1 MNFSKKSKVASGI
14 PTASM
19 PDIVFMLIIFFMVST
34 VFKQSS
40 GLPVILPDAV
50 KIEKLQGKRAVATIW
65 ADRAGNISIDDR
77 LVDVTSIRN
86 IIYEKVADPLLP
98 LKLVSLRADQ
108 EIEMKKITDI
118 HEELRIVGASALN
131 VNYSTRTAIN

>member
-19 PDIVFMLIIFFMVST
+19 PDIVFMLIIFFMVTT

-50 KIEKLQGKRAVATIW
+50 KIEKLEGKRAVTTVW
-65 ADRAGNISIDDR
+65 ADRGGNISIDDR
-77 LVDVTSIRN
+77 LVEVSGIRN
-86 IIYEKVADPLLP
+86 IIYEKVADPLIP
-98 LKLVSLRADQ
+98 LKLVSLRADK
-108 EIEMKKITDI
+108 EIEMQKITDI
-118 HEELRIVGASALN
+118 HEELRTVGAAALN
-131 VNYSTRTAIN
+131 VNYSTRTAFN